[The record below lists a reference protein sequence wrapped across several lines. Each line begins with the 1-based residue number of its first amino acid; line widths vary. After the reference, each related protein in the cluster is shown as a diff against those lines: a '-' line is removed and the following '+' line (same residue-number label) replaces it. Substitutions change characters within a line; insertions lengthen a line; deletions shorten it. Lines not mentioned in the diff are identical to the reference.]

1 MTKSNASGGKRP
13 ADTRFDP
20 SAIRGTLGKTFL
32 TRLAA
37 DFSRHGGRIF
47 PRLRKQRQLDY
58 LKLVAAVL
66 PQEYRLKEVSFQD
79 VSDQELA
86 AMLSVLRAAIAEKEK
101 EQGGEGGLAGREADA
116 GDTERANAAVRR
128 SDMQSR

>member
-1 MTKSNASGGKRP
+1 MTKPITSNGKRP
-13 ADTRFDP
+13 SDTRFDP
-20 SAIRGTLGKTFL
+20 SAIRGALGKAFL

-37 DFSRHGGRIF
+37 DFTRHGARIF
-47 PRLRKQRQLDY
+47 PRLRKQRQQDY

-101 EQGGEGGLAGREADA
+101 EQRGEGGSAGHEPDGGRH
-116 GDTERANAAVRR
+116 
-128 SDMQSR
+128 

>member
-1 MTKSNASGGKRP
+1 MTKSNTSNGKHP

-20 SAIRGTLGKTFL
+20 SAIRGALGKTFL

-37 DFSRHGGRIF
+37 DFSRHGARIF
-47 PRLRKQRQLDY
+47 PKLRKQRLQDY
-58 LKLVAAVL
+58 LKLVAAIL

-86 AMLSVLRAAIAEKEK
+86 AMLSVLRVAIAEKEK
-101 EQGGEGGLAGREADA
+101 EQRGEGGAAGRCVASE
-116 GDTERANAAVRR
+116 
-128 SDMQSR
+128 